1 MRIQQGF
8 SLVEL
13 MVALAVLVILITVA
27 IPSFTSSLLK
37 AKASSLADSLI
48 SSLNYAKSTA
58 ISNNERYYL
67 CARNADGDDCLNNAL
82 NWNSG
87 WLVIRAVD
95 NETVRDVPIADPDA
109 EVSLAD
115 GNGAQNAMRLVFTA
129 SGEILLISA
138 LGVSAVPVNATFSS
152 QIANCDDPQLNI
164 RRQISLALSGLITVN
179 STVAC
184 Q

>member
-13 MVALAVLVILITVA
+13 MVALAVLVILISVA

-67 CARNADGDDCLNNAL
+67 CARDANSDDCLTNAL
-82 NWNSG
+82 NWNGG
-87 WLVIRAVD
+87 WLVRRALNND
-95 NETVRDVPIADPDA
+95 TVRDVLISEPNA
-109 EVSLAD
+109 EVSLDD

-129 SGEILLISA
+129 SGEILLMSA
-138 LGVSAVPVNATFSS
+138 LGVPAVPVNAVFST